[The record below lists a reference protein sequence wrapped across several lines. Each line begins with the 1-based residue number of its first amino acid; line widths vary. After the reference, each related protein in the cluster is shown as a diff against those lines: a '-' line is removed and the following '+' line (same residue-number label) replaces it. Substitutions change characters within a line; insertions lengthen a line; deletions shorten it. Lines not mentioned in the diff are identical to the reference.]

1 LEGLID
7 PVIILENGKIILNAS
22 IEQIEDK
29 LYFGLTQTTPEHP
42 QLLYS
47 MPIPAGFAYV
57 AARQADAEYGA
68 KADLELLFNATISQT
83 QAINQLFGAQ
93 HAN

>member
-1 LEGLID
+1 
-7 PVIILENGKIILNAS
+7 
-22 IEQIEDK
+22 
-29 LYFGLTQTTPEHP
+29 
-42 QLLYS
+42 

-83 QAINQLFGAQ
+83 QAIHQLFGAQ